1 MASSLLGVFRWV
13 VSLYFREV
21 EVVGDV
27 PSATTGGRIFGA
39 NHFNGLVDPILVL
52 TNAPCPIAPVAKST
66 LWKVPVL
73 RTLLD
78 AVGAVP
84 VARRKDDPNKPAEAN
99 EEVFARVA
107 SHLGGGGNVLIFP
120 EGVSH
125 EEPHLVR
132 LRSGA
137 GRMLARAHDEG
148 ARGLTY
154 QAVGLEFDARD
165 VFRS

>member
-73 RTLLD
+73 RALLD

-107 SHLGGGGNVLIFP
+107 SHLGGGGKDRKSTRLNS
-120 EGVSH
+120 SH
-125 EEPHLVR
+125 SQISYAVFCLKQKNRTWHHHHASPRRLTSWHRLPVR
-132 LRSGA
+132 RI
-137 GRMLARAHDEG
+137 
-148 ARGLTY
+148 LT
-154 QAVGLEFDARD
+154 G
-165 VFRS
+165 

>member
-13 VSLYFREV
+13 VSLYFRE
-21 EVVGDV
+21 V

-73 RTLLD
+73 RALLD